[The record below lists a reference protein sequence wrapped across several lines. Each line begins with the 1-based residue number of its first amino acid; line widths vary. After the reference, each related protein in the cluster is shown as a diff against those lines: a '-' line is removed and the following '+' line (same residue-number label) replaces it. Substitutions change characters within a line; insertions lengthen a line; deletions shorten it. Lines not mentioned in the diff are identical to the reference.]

1 MERKMQMPGT
11 SSSVLYAIQKQC
23 LPLLPNSLQLLI
35 TGGGGFSQALQDAI
49 ERAHLLEY
57 YLLLQQENREPT
69 TTRYPSY
76 PASYANIIA
85 VAASITRAGALSS
98 FFLNTELHQ

>member
-1 MERKMQMPGT
+1 
-11 SSSVLYAIQKQC
+11 
-23 LPLLPNSLQLLI
+23 
-35 TGGGGFSQALQDAI
+35 
-49 ERAHLLEY
+49 LLEY

-69 TTRYPSY
+69 TTPIQVIQ
-76 PASYANIIA
+76 PNANIIA